1 MFGVPFLPKEVG
13 HAIDLFLLAVIFWQV
28 VETWRMD
35 ALYAEIGVG
44 TADLHR
50 NHNSLFAV
58 VITVGFLDAALA
70 FAERTSVRLA
80 PVVRSIMSW
89 PPWSA

>member
-13 HAIDLFLLAVIFWQV
+13 HVIDLFLLVVIFWQV

-44 TADLHR
+44 TADLR
-50 NHNSLFAV
+50 RQPNNLFAV
-58 VITVGFLDAALA
+58 VIAIGFLDAALA
-70 FAERTSVRLA
+70 FAEHTSV
-80 PVVRSIMSW
+80 SW
-89 PPWSA
+89 AENKEYRCH